1 MSRIIVLDTE
11 TTGIT
16 PTTHRIIE
24 IGCIEIINRQITNN
38 NYHVYINPQR
48 QVDEQAFAV
57 HGLSNEF
64 LADKPVFQEIATD
77 FLQFIHGAELVIHNA
92 PFDVGFI
99 NQEFSLLATPLAP
112 VETYCK
118 ITDTLVLAREKHVG
132 QKNSLDALCKR
143 YQIDHS
149 GRTLHGALLDAGLL
163 AEVYLKMTGGQTHLM
178 LTEENSLDEQD
189 NFQFNSRTD
198 HQLPLRVIKA
208 NEQELKAHNEK
219 LAMITRVAGKP
230 CIWEQLQPVTE
241 EQNN

>member
-219 LAMITRVAGKP
+219 LTMITRVAGKP

>member
-178 LTEENSLDEQD
+178 LTEENSQDEQD

-230 CIWEQLQPVTE
+230 CIWEQLQSVTE